1 MKNQHLVEEWLKRAK
16 SNLKRAKTGKVSEEI
31 LFEDLCFDCQQAVEK
46 SLKALLIYLNVE
58 FPWTHSVARLIE
70 LIEETGMVLPE
81 EIKDAIMLS
90 EYAVTTRY
98 PGDYEPVSEDEYN
111 EAVVI
116 SEKVVDWITK
126 KVREQR

>member
-1 MKNQHLVEEWLKRAK
+1 M
-16 SNLKRAKTGKVSEEI
+16 
-31 LFEDLCFDCQQAVEK
+31 
-46 SLKALLIYLNVE
+46 IYLNVE